1 MRAANCPFFDYVVAN
16 FGSGVSPRSM
26 LLVGIGKW
34 IYLIAIA
41 LCGDGFAKGTHRTSG
56 EAAFEALGRADR
68 RDPEGAGGRG
78 EDGRC
83 LQQHG
88 ISSLKKLF
96 ADAMLD
102 NAMLKSCCQKKAMPA
117 VKREAG
123 DIKLLTHRGQAS
135 RRPPTFSSWLRDA
148 CIASARIARRSKH
161 SLPRLSHSFRLIV
174 MIRPR
179 NRRFYCRTGWV
190 FQIQN
195 AC

>member
-1 MRAANCPFFDYVVAN
+1 MRAANCPFFDSVVAN

-83 LQQHG
+83 LQQARDQQP
-88 ISSLKKLF
+88 K
-96 ADAMLD
+96 
-102 NAMLKSCCQKKAMPA
+102 
-117 VKREAG
+117 EAFC
-123 DIKLLTHRGQAS
+123 
-135 RRPPTFSSWLRDA
+135 RRHARQRDA
-148 CIASARIARRSKH
+148 QELLSKKNGDARRQA
-161 SLPRLSHSFRLIV
+161 R
-174 MIRPR
+174 
-179 NRRFYCRTGWV
+179 GW
-190 FQIQN
+190 
-195 AC
+195 